1 MDNRQLIDLVKTN
14 KTKESADMIL
24 EPLQV
29 MITLGLLS
37 FCPLGTKIYI
47 SKNILYVHEPSML
60 QGVFRWLDGNSKD
73 DLYYLFH
80 AIRRYYKWYKTI
92 DSKIYNLILTLAK
105 RGIKRLMDT
114 YKNINQKTI
123 LHTLSLY
130 HNILE
135 LENEKLFEAEDNAE
149 VINMDQVF
157 KNIKAVYNPKLLI
170 ITFSTLELIQETT
183 DEEDR
188 IKYINALKLILGP
201 TENNIKNW
209 ISNNLTL

>member
-1 MDNRQLIDLVKTN
+1 MDNRQLLDLVKTN

-29 MITLGLLS
+29 MITLALLS

-47 SKNILYVHEPSML
+47 SKNILYIHEPSVL

-80 AIRRYYKWYKTI
+80 AIRRYYKWYKTL
-92 DSKIYNLILTLAK
+92 DNKIYKLILTLAK
-105 RGIKRLMDT
+105 KGIKKLMDT

-135 LENEKLFEAEDNAE
+135 LENEKLFESDDHADI
-149 VINMDQVF
+149 INMDQVF
-157 KNIKAVYNPKLLI
+157 KNIKTVYNKKILV
-170 ITFSTLELIQETT
+170 ITFSTFELIQETK
-183 DEEDR
+183 DEND
-188 IKYINALKLILGP
+188 ILTYINSLKLILGP